1 MASFSEIDK
10 DLQERLENIE
20 AIKGVEYRKLLQMD
34 VTLGSA
40 FIAMRKLIS
49 SKEIPDEIKGLIMS
63 DILGVVHVQVL
74 NELAGALNKK
84 LNKDEL
90 IELHEDTKRIVIST
104 REHVL
109 NHLKECGL

>member
-10 DLQERLENIE
+10 DLQDRLDNIE
-20 AIKGVEYRKLLQMD
+20 AIKGIEYRKLLQTD
-34 VTLGSA
+34 ITLGSA
-40 FIAMRKLIS
+40 FVAMRKLIS
-49 SKEIPDEIKGLIMS
+49 SEEIPAKIKGLILS
-63 DILGVVHVQVL
+63 DILGTVHIQVL
-74 NELAGALNKK
+74 NELADALNKK

-90 IELHEDTKRIVIST
+90 VELHEDAKRMILNT

>member
-10 DLQERLENIE
+10 DLQERLDNIE
-20 AIKGVEYRKLLQMD
+20 AIKGIEYRKLLQID
-34 VTLGSA
+34 ITLGSA

-49 SKEIPDEIKGLIMS
+49 SEKIPAEIKGTIMF
-63 DILGVVHVQVL
+63 DILASVHMQVL
-74 NELAGALNKK
+74 NELADALNKK
-84 LNKDEL
+84 LNKEEL
-90 IELHEDTKRIVIST
+90 IELHEDAKRIVINT